1 MSKKKR
7 WQKILTYMA
16 ELFYSHFFVKDM
28 RFIIIWEES
37 FYNYYLFAWARIKT
51 VSLKKTIFPHSFNLL
66 FSSLMGRQYQLFLP
80 VKERSL
86 LCYSVNI
93 YILFCLYSIYNV
105 GAEFAICTQ
114 QCMFWSRN
122 TGIGEYLFYCACDL
136 IRHRRE
142 SFRIEFYFFF
152 LKSLR

>member
-1 MSKKKR
+1 
-7 WQKILTYMA
+7 MA
-16 ELFYSHFFVKDM
+16 ELFYSHLFAKDM
-28 RFIIIWEES
+28 IFSIIWEAP
-37 FYNYYLFAWARIKT
+37 FYNYYLFAWVRKKT
-51 VSLKKTIFPHSFNLL
+51 VSLKKTIFPHSFILL

-86 LCYSVNI
+86 LCYSGNI
-93 YILFCLYSIYNV
+93 SLTCLYSIHNV
-105 GAEFAICTQ
+105 GAGFTICTQ

-122 TGIGEYLFYCACDL
+122 TGIGEYLFYRTCDL

-142 SFRIEFYFFF
+142 SFRIEFYFLF